1 MGLEEQPTVKTV
13 RLTCAAHLRLN
24 YLGCQVQIFSKK
36 KKKEESG
43 TVPFKL
49 SLNAG
54 GLEAKMIEKKTRR
67 TTQTTLFIVCICG
80 TTIAGPTLRLISPQS
95 STDYDLKFFFFLLNF
110 TEEQCVCVCVWL
122 QTSCKYSSLSI

>member
-36 KKKEESG
+36 KEESG

-54 GLEAKMIEKKTRR
+54 GLEAKMIEKKTKH
-67 TTQTTLFIVCICG
+67 TAQTTLFIVCICG
-80 TTIAGPTLRLISPQS
+80 TTIAGPTVRLISPQS
-95 STDYDLKFFFFLLNF
+95 STNYDLNFFF
-110 TEEQCVCVCVWL
+110 VVKVH
-122 QTSCKYSSLSI
+122 